1 MRIIDKKVD
10 ISYEKTKAFYGDRA
24 SKYDD
29 EHPYVSIMY
38 QDDHPEIAEE
48 RNRVEISKI
57 LPLLKLTR
65 QSRILDLGCG
75 IGRWADA
82 IPEEIGSYLGCD
94 FSDELIT
101 IAKSRNHKQGFS
113 FRAVSAMDAAQYCQD
128 NGIPRFSHVIISGMM
143 IYLNDIDVGRVLASL
158 DVLTQKNAIVY
169 IREPMGIT
177 NRLTLKDFYSEE
189 LKHDYNTIYRT
200 RDEYRSMIRTF
211 APRFEICEHGPMFE
225 NAALNNR
232 KETAQFYFIL
242 KKNMG

>member
-24 SKYDD
+24 SKYDE

-82 IPEEIGSYLGCD
+82 IPEDIGSYLGCD

-101 IAKSRNHKQGFS
+101 IAKARNHKQGFS

-189 LKHDYNTIYRT
+189 LKHDYNTMYRT